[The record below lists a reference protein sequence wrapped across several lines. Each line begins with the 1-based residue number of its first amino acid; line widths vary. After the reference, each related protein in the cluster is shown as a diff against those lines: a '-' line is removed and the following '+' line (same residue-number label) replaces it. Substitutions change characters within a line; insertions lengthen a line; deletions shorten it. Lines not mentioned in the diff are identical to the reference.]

1 MWLSFESAGAN
12 QTLAGR
18 LQEPT
23 LPISFLPSDLLPIAL
38 IKTQ

>member
-18 LQEPT
+18 LPKPA
-23 LPISFLPSDLLPIAL
+23 LPISFLPSALLPSPS
-38 IKTQ
+38 